1 MSNII
6 FPTSEKSHEL
16 AIKYNFKEWMITRY
30 LSFIPD
36 IEKFLDYITNRKP
49 YQYIRINTLKIDVD
63 SLKQK
68 LLEKDFVLEQT
79 QLEEVFLIVESKF
92 PIGATMEYLSGY
104 YYIQDL
110 SSCFAVE
117 SLDIKESDIV
127 LDMAASPGGKTSFMA
142 QKMNNK
148 SVILALES
156 DRKRL
161 RKMMFNLS
169 RCGVMNTVIWNIK
182 GEEIVNYNYK
192 FDKVLLDAPCSC
204 DGIIQK
210 DPLIKTTYSKESIT
224 YCSIRQSKLVE
235 SALRVIKPDGLLV
248 YSTCSLA
255 PEENEFIINSLLEKF
270 DITVESINFGV
281 DSLLQFGDKVM
292 DNSIKFTKRFY
303 PHIHNTNGFFIA
315 KLRVNNIMKEYV

>member
-1 MSNII
+1 MSYII
-6 FPTSEKSHEL
+6 FPNSEKSHEL
-16 AIKYNFKEWMITRY
+16 AIKYNFKEWMIARY

-36 IEKFLDYITNRKP
+36 IEKFLDYINNRKP
-49 YQYIRINTLKIDVD
+49 NQYIRINTLKIDVD

-68 LLEKDFVLEQT
+68 LLEKEIILEQT
-79 QLEEVFLIVESKF
+79 QLQEVFLIVESKF
-92 PIGATMEYLSGY
+92 PIGATLEYLSGY

-117 SLDIKESDIV
+117 SLDIKESDRV
-127 LDMAASPGGKTSFMA
+127 LDMAASPGGKTSFIA
-142 QKMNNK
+142 QKMNNNG
-148 SVILALES
+148 VILALES
-156 DRKRL
+156 ERKRL
-161 RKMMFNLS
+161 KKMMFNLS
-169 RCGVMNTVIWNIK
+169 RCGVVNTVLWNIK
-182 GEEIVNYNYK
+182 GEEIVNYHYK

-210 DPLIKTTYSKESIT
+210 DPLRKTTYSKESIT
-224 YCSIRQSKLVE
+224 YCSTRQSKLVE

-270 DITVESINFGV
+270 DITVEPINIGT

-315 KLRVNNIMKEYV
+315 KLRVNNTMQ

>member
-1 MSNII
+1 MSCII
-6 FPTSEKSHEL
+6 FPNSEKSHEL
-16 AIKYNFKEWMITRY
+16 AIKYNFKEWMIARY

-36 IEKFLDYITNRKP
+36 VEKFLDYINNRKP
-49 YQYIRINTLKIDVD
+49 NQYIRINTLKIDVD

-68 LLEKDFVLEQT
+68 LLEKEIILEQT
-79 QLEEVFLIVESKF
+79 QLQEVFLIVESKF
-92 PIGATMEYLSGY
+92 PIGATLEYLSGY

-117 SLDIKESDIV
+117 SLDIKESDRV
-127 LDMAASPGGKTSFMA
+127 LDMAASPGGKTSFIA
-142 QKMNNK
+142 QKMNNNG
-148 SVILALES
+148 VILALES
-156 DRKRL
+156 ERKRL
-161 RKMMFNLS
+161 KKMMFNLS
-169 RCGVMNTVIWNIK
+169 RCGVVNTVLWNIK
-182 GEEIVNYNYK
+182 GEEIVNYHYK

-210 DPLIKTTYSKESIT
+210 DPLRKTTYSKESIA
-224 YCSIRQSKLVE
+224 YCSTRQSQLVE

-255 PEENEFIINSLLEKF
+255 PEENEFIINSLVDKF
-270 DITVESINFGV
+270 DITVESINIGA

-292 DNSIKFTKRFY
+292 DNSIKFTRRFY

-315 KLRVNNIMKEYV
+315 KIRVNNTMK

>member
-1 MSNII
+1 MSYII
-6 FPTSEKSHEL
+6 FPDSEKSHEL
-16 AIKYNFKEWMITRY
+16 AIKYNFKEWMIARY

-36 IEKFLDYITNRKP
+36 IEKFLDYISNRKP
-49 YQYIRINTLKIDVD
+49 NQYIRINTLKIDVD

-68 LLEKDFVLEQT
+68 LLEKDVILEQT
-79 QLEEVFLIVESKF
+79 QLQEVFLIVESKF

-117 SLDIKESDIV
+117 SLDIKESDTV

-148 SVILALES
+148 GVILSLES

-169 RCGVMNTVIWNIK
+169 RCGVMNTVLWNIK
-182 GEEIVNYNYK
+182 GEEIVNYNYR

-210 DPLIKTTYSKESIT
+210 DPLRKTTYSKESIT
-224 YCSIRQSKLVE
+224 YCSTRQSKMVE

-270 DITVESINFGV
+270 DITVEPINIGT

-315 KLRVNNIMKEYV
+315 KLRVNNTMQ

>member
-1 MSNII
+1 MSYII
-6 FPTSEKSHEL
+6 FPNSKRSHEL
-16 AIKYNFKEWMITRY
+16 AIKYNFKEWMIARY

-36 IEKFLDYITNRKP
+36 IEKFLEYITNRKP
-49 YQYIRINTLKIDVD
+49 NQYIRINTLKIDVD
-63 SLKQK
+63 SIKQK
-68 LLEKDFVLEQT
+68 LLEKDFILEQT

-117 SLDIKESDIV
+117 SLDIKESDMV

-148 SVILALES
+148 GLILALDP

-169 RCGVMNTVIWNIK
+169 RCGVMNTVICNIK
-182 GEEIVNYNYK
+182 GEEIVNYSHK

-210 DPLIKTTYSKESIT
+210 DPLRKTTYSKENIT
-224 YCSIRQSKLVE
+224 YCSTRQSKLVE
-235 SALRVIKPDGLLV
+235 SALRVIKPGGLLV

-255 PEENEFIINSLLEKF
+255 PEENEFVINSLLDKF
-270 DITVESINFGV
+270 DITVESINFGI
-281 DSLLQFGDKVM
+281 DSLLQFGNKIM

-315 KLRVNNIMKEYV
+315 KLRVNNIMK

>member
-1 MSNII
+1 MYNII
-6 FPTSEKSHEL
+6 FPNSEKSHEL
-16 AIKYNFKEWMITRY
+16 AIKYNFKEWMIARY

-36 IEKFLDYITNRKP
+36 IEKFLDYINNRKP
-49 YQYIRINTLKIDVD
+49 NQYIRINTLKIDVD

-68 LLEKDFVLEQT
+68 LLEKDVILEQT
-79 QLEEVFLIVESKF
+79 QLQEVFLIVESKF

-117 SLDIKESDIV
+117 F

-148 SVILALES
+148 GVILSLES

-169 RCGVMNTVIWNIK
+169 RCGVMNTVLWNIK
-182 GEEIVNYNYK
+182 GEEIVNYNYR

-210 DPLIKTTYSKESIT
+210 DPFRKTTYSKESIT
-224 YCSIRQSKLVE
+224 YCSTRQSKLVE

-255 PEENEFIINSLLEKF
+255 PEENEFIINSLLDKF
-270 DITVESINFGV
+270 DITVESINIGT
-281 DSLLQFGDKVM
+281 DALLQFGDKVM

-303 PHIHNTNGFFIA
+303 PHIHNTNGFF
-315 KLRVNNIMKEYV
+315 

>member
-1 MSNII
+1 MSCII
-6 FPTSEKSHEL
+6 FPNSEKSHEL
-16 AIKYNFKEWMITRY
+16 AIKYNFKEWMIARY

-36 IEKFLDYITNRKP
+36 VEKFLDYINNRKP
-49 YQYIRINTLKIDVD
+49 NQYIRINTLKIDVD

-68 LLEKDFVLEQT
+68 LLEKEIILEQT
-79 QLEEVFLIVESKF
+79 QLQEVFLIVESKF
-92 PIGATMEYLSGY
+92 PIGATLEYLSGY

-117 SLDIKESDIV
+117 SLDIKESDRV
-127 LDMAASPGGKTSFMA
+127 LDMAASPGGKTSFIA
-142 QKMNNK
+142 QKMNNNG
-148 SVILALES
+148 VILALES
-156 DRKRL
+156 DKKRL

-169 RCGVMNTVIWNIK
+169 RCGVVNTVLWNIK
-182 GEEIVNYNYK
+182 GEEIVNYHYK

-210 DPLIKTTYSKESIT
+210 DPLRKTTYSKESIA
-224 YCSIRQSKLVE
+224 YCSTRQSQLVE

-255 PEENEFIINSLLEKF
+255 PEENEFLINSLVDKF
-270 DITVESINFGV
+270 DITVESINIGA

-292 DNSIKFTKRFY
+292 DNSIKFTRRFY

-315 KLRVNNIMKEYV
+315 KIRVNNTMK

>member
-1 MSNII
+1 MSCII
-6 FPTSEKSHEL
+6 LPNSEKSYEL
-16 AIKYNFKEWMITRY
+16 AVKFNFKEWMIARY

-36 IEKFLDYITNRKP
+36 IENFLDYINNKKP
-49 YQYIRINTLKIDVD
+49 NQYIRINTLKIDID

-68 LLEKDFVLEQT
+68 LLEKDFRLEKT
-79 QLEEVFLIVESKF
+79 QLPEVFLITESKF

-117 SLDIKESDIV
+117 SLDIKESDMI

-148 SVILALES
+148 GVILALES

-161 RKMMFNLS
+161 KKMMFNLS
-169 RCGVMNTVIWNIK
+169 RCGVINTIIWNIK
-182 GEEIVNYNYK
+182 GEEIVNYNYE

-210 DPLIKTTYSKESIT
+210 DPLRKITYSTKSIT
-224 YCSIRQSKLVE
+224 YCTIRQSQLIE
-235 SALRVIKPDGLLV
+235 SALRVIKPGGLLV

-270 DITVESINFGV
+270 DITVESIDFGL
-281 DSLLQFGDKVM
+281 DSLLKFGNKIM

-303 PHIHNTNGFFIA
+303 PHIHNTSGFFIA
-315 KLRVNNIMKEYV
+315 KLRVNNIIK

>member
-1 MSNII
+1 MTCII
-6 FPTSEKSHEL
+6 FSNSEKSHEL
-16 AIKYNFKEWMITRY
+16 ANKYNFKEWMIARY

-36 IEKFLDYITNRKP
+36 IETFLDHINNSKPNR
-49 YQYIRINTLKIDVD
+49 YIRVNTLKIDID
-63 SLKQK
+63 SLIQK
-68 LLEKDFVLEQT
+68 LIEKDFILQQT
-79 QLEEVFLIVESKF
+79 QLQEVFLVVESKF

-117 SLDIKESDIV
+117 SLDIKKSDMV
-127 LDMAASPGGKTSFMA
+127 LDMAASPGGKTSFIA

-148 SVILALES
+148 GIILALES

-169 RCGVMNTVIWNIK
+169 RCGVINTVIWNIK
-182 GEEIVNYNYK
+182 GEEIMNYNYK

-210 DPLIKTTYSKESIT
+210 DPKRKITYSKESIT
-224 YCSIRQSKLVE
+224 YCSIRQFKLIE
-235 SALRVIKPDGLLV
+235 SGLSVIKPGGLLV

-255 PEENEFIINSLLEKF
+255 PEENEFIINSLLTKY
-270 DITVESINFGV
+270 DISIEPLNFGV
-281 DSLLQFGDKVM
+281 DPLLKFGDKIM
-292 DNSIKFTKRFY
+292 ENSIKFTKRFY

-315 KLRVNNIMKEYV
+315 KIRVNSIIE

>member
-1 MSNII
+1 MTCII
-6 FPTSEKSHEL
+6 FSNSEKSHEL
-16 AIKYNFKEWMITRY
+16 AIKYNFKEWMIARY

-36 IEKFLDYITNRKP
+36 IETFLDHINNSKPNR
-49 YQYIRINTLKIDVD
+49 YIRVNTLKIDID
-63 SLKQK
+63 SLIQK
-68 LLEKDFVLEQT
+68 LIEKDFILQQT
-79 QLEEVFLIVESKF
+79 QLQEVFLVVESKF

-117 SLDIKESDIV
+117 SLDIKESDMV
-127 LDMAASPGGKTSFMA
+127 LDMAASPGGKTSFIA

-148 SVILALES
+148 GIILALES

-169 RCGVMNTVIWNIK
+169 RCGVINTVIWNIK
-182 GEEIVNYNYK
+182 GEEIMNYNYK

-210 DPLIKTTYSKESIT
+210 DPKRKITYSKESIT
-224 YCSIRQSKLVE
+224 YCSIRQFKLIE
-235 SALRVIKPDGLLV
+235 SGLSVIKPGGLLV

-255 PEENEFIINSLLEKF
+255 PEENEFIINSLLTKY
-270 DITVESINFGV
+270 DISIEPLNFGV
-281 DSLLQFGDKVM
+281 DPLLKFGDKIM
-292 DNSIKFTKRFY
+292 ENSIKFTKRFY

-315 KLRVNNIMKEYV
+315 KIRVNSIIK

>member
-1 MSNII
+1 MSCII
-6 FPTSEKSHEL
+6 LPKSDYSQEL
-16 AIKYNFKEWMITRY
+16 ATKYKFKEWMIARY
-30 LSFIPD
+30 LTIVPNT
-36 IEKFLDYITNRKP
+36 EKFLDYINNKVVN
-49 YQYIRINTLKIDVD
+49 QYIRINTLKIDID
-63 SLKQK
+63 TLKQK
-68 LLEKDFVLEQT
+68 LLEKDFKLEKT
-79 QLEEVFLIVESKF
+79 LLAEVFLIKEAKY

-110 SSCFAVE
+110 SSCIAVE
-117 SLDIKESDIV
+117 SLDILESDLV
-127 LDMAASPGGKTSFMA
+127 LDMAASPGGKTTFMA

-148 SVILALES
+148 GIILALES
-156 DRKRL
+156 DRRRL

-169 RCGVMNTVIWNIK
+169 RCEVMNTVVWNIK

-210 DPLIKTTYSKESIT
+210 DPLRKTTYSKESIT
-224 YCSIRQSKLVE
+224 YCSTRQSKMVE

-270 DITVESINFGV
+270 DITVEPINIGT

-315 KLRVNNIMKEYV
+315 KLRVNNTMQ

>member
-1 MSNII
+1 MSCII
-6 FPTSEKSHEL
+6 FPNSEKSHEL
-16 AIKYNFKEWMITRY
+16 AIKYNFKEWMIARY

-36 IEKFLDYITNRKP
+36 VEKFLGYISNRKP
-49 YQYIRINTLKIDVD
+49 NQYIRINTLKIDVD

-68 LLEKDFVLEQT
+68 LLEKGIILEQT
-79 QLEEVFLIVESKF
+79 QLQEVFLIVESKF

-117 SLDIKESDIV
+117 SLDIKESDRI

-142 QKMNNK
+142 QKMNNNG
-148 SVILALES
+148 VILALES

-169 RCGVMNTVIWNIK
+169 RCGVVNTVLWNIK
-182 GEEIVNYNYK
+182 GEEIVNYHYK

-210 DPLIKTTYSKESIT
+210 DPLRKTTYLKESIT
-224 YCSIRQSKLVE
+224 YCSTRQSQLVE
-235 SALRVIKPDGLLV
+235 SALRVIKPNGLLV

-255 PEENEFIINSLLEKF
+255 PEENEFIINSLLDKF
-270 DITVESINFGV
+270 DISVESINIGA
-281 DSLLQFGDKVM
+281 DSLLQFGDKVL
-292 DNSIKFTKRFY
+292 DNSIKFTRRFY
-303 PHIHNTNGFFIA
+303 PHIHNTNGFYIA
-315 KLRVNNIMKEYV
+315 KIRVNNPMK

>member
-1 MSNII
+1 MSCII
-6 FPTSEKSHEL
+6 FPNSEKSHEL
-16 AIKYNFKEWMITRY
+16 AIKYNFKEWMIARY

-36 IEKFLDYITNRKP
+36 VEKFLDYINNRKP
-49 YQYIRINTLKIDVD
+49 NQYIRINTLKIDVD

-68 LLEKDFVLEQT
+68 LLEKEIILEQT
-79 QLEEVFLIVESKF
+79 QLQEVFLIVESKF
-92 PIGATMEYLSGY
+92 PIGATLEYLSGY

-117 SLDIKESDIV
+117 SLDIKESDRV
-127 LDMAASPGGKTSFMA
+127 LDMAASPGGKTSFIA
-142 QKMNNK
+142 QKMNNNG
-148 SVILALES
+148 VILALES

-169 RCGVMNTVIWNIK
+169 RCGVVNTVLWNIK
-182 GEEIVNYNYK
+182 GEEIVNYHYK
-192 FDKVLLDAPCSC
+192 FDKVLLDVPCSC

-210 DPLIKTTYSKESIT
+210 DPLRKTTYSKESIA
-224 YCSIRQSKLVE
+224 YCSTRQSQLVE

-255 PEENEFIINSLLEKF
+255 PEENEFIINSLVDKF
-270 DITVESINFGV
+270 DITVESINIGA
-281 DSLLQFGDKVM
+281 DSLIQFGDKVM
-292 DNSIKFTKRFY
+292 DNSIKFTRRFY

-315 KLRVNNIMKEYV
+315 KIRVNNTMK

>member
-1 MSNII
+1 MSYII
-6 FPTSEKSHEL
+6 FPNSERSHEL
-16 AIKYNFKEWMITRY
+16 AIKYNFKEWMIARY

-36 IEKFLDYITNRKP
+36 IEKFLEYITNRKP
-49 YQYIRINTLKIDVD
+49 NQYIRINTLKIDVD
-63 SLKQK
+63 SIKQK
-68 LLEKDFVLEQT
+68 LLEKDFILEQT
-79 QLEEVFLIVESKF
+79 QIEEVFLIVESKF

-117 SLDIKESDIV
+117 SLDIKESDMV

-148 SVILALES
+148 GLILALDP

-182 GEEIVNYNYK
+182 GEEIVNYSHK

-210 DPLIKTTYSKESIT
+210 DPLRKTTYSKENIT
-224 YCSIRQSKLVE
+224 YCSTRQSKLVE
-235 SALRVIKPDGLLV
+235 SALRVIKPGGLLV

-255 PEENEFIINSLLEKF
+255 PEENEFVINSLLDKF

-281 DSLLQFGDKVM
+281 DSLLQFGNKIM
-292 DNSIKFTKRFY
+292 DNSIKSTKRFY

-315 KLRVNNIMKEYV
+315 KLRVNNIMK